1 MKKMYITWR
10 RATKDELKNG
20 ASEMIKVSEE
30 EIEVPDIVEE
40 KTDLIAILKKA
51 SKEEIDFI
59 KQLLK

>member
-59 KQLLK
+59 KQL